1 MNSKQRFSPN
11 ILKNAVINGETKEL
25 LRALA
30 DWIEL
35 TPQNASALTTTF
47 RAHTVLI
54 GNSLRVISM

>member
-1 MNSKQRFSPN
+1 MG
-11 ILKNAVINGETKEL
+11 AKEF

-35 TPQNASALTTTF
+35 TRQNASALTTTF

-54 GNSLRVISM
+54 DDSLRLISM